1 VNPMKSLRSLPVCLC
16 LTVQAALAAAD
27 SPSTAS
33 APSQPASAPA
43 PAVTAL
49 AAEVAPALKEKIR
62 AALKERVPKLVVLEV
77 HDTPLSGLYEIVSP
91 DGISYSDVAA
101 NYVLMGQL
109 VDTRRQRNLTQ
120 ERWTAFNNVDFNS
133 LPFSLAIKSTRGNG
147 SRQIAVFADPKC
159 PYCQELEGELAK
171 LDDVTVYT
179 FLYPLESVH
188 PGATVK
194 AHQIWCASDRES
206 AWNNWMRKQEAPPER
221 ECAEDPIK
229 QLAALGEKLHIDTTP
244 TIIFHSGRRSLGL
257 PPTKQFEHLLDTE
270 ANVPAASATAN
281 TTHPDS

>member
-1 VNPMKSLRSLPVCLC
+1 MSPVKSLRSIPLCLC
-16 LTVQAALAAAD
+16 LAVQAALAAAG
-27 SPSTAS
+27 SS
-33 APSQPASAPA
+33 AAPA
-43 PAVTAL
+43 PAQPAPAAMPL
-49 AAEVAPALKEKIR
+49 AAEVAPALEAKIR

-77 HDTPLSGLYEIVSP
+77 HDTPLAGLYEIVSP
-91 DGISYSDVAA
+91 DGISYSNVTGD
-101 NYVLMGQL
+101 YVLMGQL
-109 VDTRRQRNLTQ
+109 VDTRKQRNLTQ

-171 LDDVTVYT
+171 LDDITIYT

-194 AHQIWCASDRES
+194 AHQIWCAGDRES
-206 AWNNWMRKQEAPPER
+206 AWNNWMRKQEAPPES

-229 QLAALGEKLHIDTTP
+229 QLAALGDKLHIDTTP
-244 TIIFHSGRRSLGL
+244 TIIYRSGRRSPGL

-270 ANVPAASATAN
+270 ATVPAASTTAATP
-281 TTHPDS
+281 HPNS